1 MLFKTKYQIVHFKY
15 VQFVVHQWYLNKAV
29 KNQIKSCIKINII
42 LGMVVHAYNPHA
54 WEAET
59 GGLPYIQG

>member
-1 MLFKTKYQIVHFKY
+1 MHFKY
-15 VQFVVHQWYLNKAV
+15 VQFVVYQWYLNKT
-29 KNQIKSCIKINII
+29 KKDQIKSYIKINIK

-59 GGLPYIQG
+59 GGLPYI

>member
-1 MLFKTKYQIVHFKY
+1 MLFKTIYQIVHFIY

-29 KNQIKSCIKINII
+29 KEEKIKSYIKINIK
-42 LGMVVHAYNPHA
+42 LSMVITYEHRA

-59 GGLPYIQG
+59 EGLPYIQG